1 MNCYKHP
8 EVAAVAYCRTC
19 GKPLCAEC
27 QRPVGSTIVCEEH
40 VPQAPVTAAPPPP
53 PPPFSTA
60 HPGHTGASPGLAF
73 VLGLIPGVGA
83 IYNGQYAKG
92 VVHVVIFG
100 LLISIVSSGAT
111 QGFEPLFGLLIAI
124 WYFYMPFE
132 AYHTARK
139 REMGQTVD
147 EFSSILPMRPA
158 TRGLPVGPI
167 VLIAL
172 GVLFL
177 LNTMD
182 ILEFR
187 QIARYWPV
195 VLIALGAYMLYC
207 RVTGC
212 GEEPASPREARH
224 EEQ

>member
-1 MNCYKHP
+1 MTIMNCYKHP
-8 EVAAVAYCRTC
+8 EVAAGAFCRTC
-19 GKPLCAEC
+19 GKPLCEQC
-27 QRPVGSTIVCEEH
+27 QRPAGGTIVCEEH
-40 VPQAPVTAAPPPP
+40 VAQAPQQPAPPPP
-53 PPPFSTA
+53 PPPYM
-60 HPGHTGASPGLAF
+60 GHAGGSPGLAF

-100 LLISIVSSGAT
+100 LLISIMHSGAT
-111 QGFEPLFGLLIAI
+111 QGFEPMFGMLIAI

-139 REMGQTVD
+139 RQMGETVD
-147 EFSSILPMRPA
+147 EFSSIVPMRPGR
-158 TRGLPVGPI
+158 RGLPVGPI
-167 VLIAL
+167 VLIGL

-177 LNTMD
+177 LNTME

-212 GEEPASPREARH
+212 GEVPAPEQEAHH
-224 EEQ
+224 EER